1 MALPRSTVPGAVDK
15 TTGQKFAMAVP
26 SIATLTSGSVTVNL
40 SSRKFAAG
48 ESTVGWFDVQENGGG
63 LVIDGVGPV
72 IGNKPTYTCTVYFFN
87 PTGGTIAP
95 ATRNVWL
102 AQE

>member
-1 MALPRSTVPGAVDK
+1 VDK

-40 SSRKFAAG
+40 SSRKFAVG

-72 IGNKPTYTCTVYFFN
+72 IATNRPT
-87 PTGGTIAP
+87 P
-95 ATRNVWL
+95 AQYIFSIQQAERLHQLL
-102 AQE
+102 ATFG